1 MPSAPSSASS
11 RESAITSAV
20 LYPPAPART
29 GTLPLASSTAICTTR
44 RCSSRVSVGLS
55 PVVPHG
61 TRKSMPAS
69 TCRLT
74 KACSV
79 ASSSAPSPRNGVT
92 SAVPVPVNMVFL
104 LFYPDVLL
112 PKFKLGGRQA
122 ASLEIYQPNSLRI
135 SLNSKKPF
143 FPAIHRAACTEADRP
158 LVTCCKHFFGKFFER
173 PRRRVLFL
181 GVMNLPSPCFVFG
194 MFGKERRR
202 MGDSLN
208 EKIHSHGKIR
218 RPYQTRLTLLDR
230 FARGRKLI
238 EPAGGA
244 DDGVDAQHRK
254 AADIFR
260 RRLRR
265 REINRHVN
273 AAQRFMRQRLG
284 MRVVMAVEF
293 RAHFKSMCRRELLD
307 EPAHLSA
314 TDNGE
319 AEAHAPLRPVAR
331 SCPAM
336 RA

>member
-1 MPSAPSSASS
+1 MPQRDRVPSRIKSDFMRAGM
-11 RESAITSAV
+11 RAGA
-20 LYPPAPART
+20 T
-29 GTLPLASSTAICTTR
+29 GA
-44 RCSSRVSVGLS
+44 
-55 PVVPHG
+55 
-61 TRKSMPAS
+61 
-69 TCRLT
+69 
-74 KACSV
+74 
-79 ASSSAPSPRNGVT
+79 
-92 SAVPVPVNMVFL
+92 
-104 LFYPDVLL
+104 
-112 PKFKLGGRQA
+112 
-122 ASLEIYQPNSLRI
+122 
-135 SLNSKKPF
+135 
-143 FPAIHRAACTEADRP
+143 EADRP

-194 MFGKERRR
+194 MFGKERSR

-218 RPYQTRLTLLDR
+218 RPYQTRLTLLNR

-254 AADIFR
+254 AA
-260 RRLRR
+260 
-265 REINRHVN
+265 E
-273 AAQRFMRQRLG
+273 RFMRQRLG
-284 MRVVMAVEF
+284 MRVVVAVEF

-314 TDNGE
+314 TDNGQ